1 MLNVAALETEMDK
14 EVKNG
19 WLLPLTIDSVRHVKY
34 ASVVPLGVANKWS
47 INEKGVGTQIDTSP
61 TTDTYQAHQTCL

>member
-34 ASVVPLGVANKWS
+34 ASVVPLGVANK
-47 INEKGVGTQIDTSP
+47 
-61 TTDTYQAHQTCL
+61 